1 MRLKWVI
8 VHCDVESNSLAD
20 PPEFAGEFLFK
31 SNHVSTFLT
40 RRARARCLETSN
52 WSGVYV
58 EAAITPGPPRT
69 WENCL
74 LCPVQLD
81 RAKYESVSG
90 TELSEFVVQLFEQ
103 GLRPAASLIGPAFA
117 DISEGIA
124 AFRSLGYRN
133 TWEAFSRYLVGR
145 RLRASLQCASDPEK
159 FTLHLQLER
168 VTKGAAE
175 VVLRS
180 QLLRTLP
187 DELCFWYKFKDF
199 TFDGHAIHVRKRSG
213 DVFASVDIEEYM

>member
-1 MRLKWVI
+1 MRLKWVHI
-8 VHCDVESNSLAD
+8 QSAD
-20 PPEFAGEFLFK
+20 ELDSVTEPPKFASDFCFK
-31 SNHVSTFLT
+31 VNHVGTFLT
-40 RRARARCLETSN
+40 RRARARCLETSR

-58 EAAITPGPPRT
+58 EAAFTPGPPWT
-69 WENCL
+69 WQNCL
-74 LCPVQLD
+74 VCPVQLD
-81 RAKYESVSG
+81 RTKYESVSG
-90 TELSEFVVQLFEQ
+90 TELSAFVTDLFER

-117 DISEGIA
+117 GISEDIA
-124 AFRSLGYRN
+124 VFRSLGYRN

-145 RLRASLQCASDPEK
+145 RLRASLQCASDPEA